1 LDQGT
6 PGRDTSCD
14 GEDNLLPDEPER
26 FMLDHIGRRGGG
38 MSSPVRQTS
47 AEIDRAILD
56 AAARTFAV
64 HGYAKTSVQQLADAV
79 GYSKAGLLHRFASKQ
94 ALYDAVV
101 AGAGRA
107 VEEILDDVADVPA
120 GPARVGRTLELVTA
134 RALDRPGLVH
144 LLVASIRP
152 ASDEPGR
159 LVLHERL
166 LRLAALLTDTDT
178 DTDTERRLRVTL
190 ALRLVVD
197 AVLAQDD
204 PLLHVD
210 RVRLQPLVVGLAT
223 AVLGTAAPSRV
234 KEQP

>member
-1 LDQGT
+1 MW
-6 PGRDTSCD
+6 
-14 GEDNLLPDEPER
+14 
-26 FMLDHIGRRGGG
+26 FILDHIGRQGGG
-38 MSSPVRQTS
+38 MTGSVRQTS

-101 AGAGRA
+101 AEAGRA
-107 VEEILDDVADVPA
+107 VEEILDGVADVPA
-120 GPARVGRTLELVTA
+120 GPGRVGVTLELVTA

-144 LLVASIRP
+144 LLVESIRP

-159 LVLHERL
+159 LALHERL

-190 ALRLVVD
+190 ALRLVVG
-197 AVLAQDD
+197 AVVAQDD
-204 PLLHVD
+204 PLLQVD
-210 RVRLQPLVVGLAT
+210 RVRLQPLVVDLAT
-223 AVLGTAAPSRV
+223 AVLGTAAPSLV

>member
-1 LDQGT
+1 
-6 PGRDTSCD
+6 
-14 GEDNLLPDEPER
+14 
-26 FMLDHIGRRGGG
+26 MLVGKEAA
-38 MSSPVRQTS
+38 MTSPVRQTS
-47 AEIDRAILD
+47 AEIDRTILD

-101 AGAGRA
+101 AEAGGA
-107 VEEILDDVADVPA
+107 VEEILEGAAGVPA
-120 GPARVGRTLELVTA
+120 GPACIGRTLELVTA

-159 LVLHERL
+159 LALHERL
-166 LRLAALLTDTDT
+166 IRLAALLTGTDTDT

-204 PLLHVD
+204 PLLQVD
-210 RVRLQPLVVGLAT
+210 RVRLQPLVVDLAT
-223 AVLGTAAPSRV
+223 AVLGTATPSLV

>member
-1 LDQGT
+1 MID
-6 PGRDTSCD
+6 R
-14 GEDNLLPDEPER
+14 
-26 FMLDHIGRRGGG
+26 IGRRGGG
-38 MSSPVRQTS
+38 MTSPVRQTS
-47 AEIDRAILD
+47 AEIDHAILD

-101 AGAGRA
+101 AEAGRA
-107 VEEILDDVADVPA
+107 VEQILDDVADVPA
-120 GPARVGRTLELVTA
+120 GPVRVGRTLELVTA

-159 LVLHERL
+159 LALHERL
-166 LRLAALLTDTDT
+166 LRLAALLTDTATDADT
-178 DTDTERRLRVTL
+178 GTGTGTGTERRLRVTL

-197 AVLAQDD
+197 AVLTQDD
-204 PLLHVD
+204 PLLQID
-210 RVRLQPLVVGLAT
+210 RARLQPLVVDLAT
-223 AVLGTAAPSRV
+223 AVLGTATPSLV

>member
-1 LDQGT
+1 
-6 PGRDTSCD
+6 
-14 GEDNLLPDEPER
+14 
-26 FMLDHIGRRGGG
+26 
-38 MSSPVRQTS
+38 MSSPVRQTG

-101 AGAGRA
+101 AEACRA
-107 VEEILDDVADVPA
+107 VEEILDGVADVAA
-120 GPARVGRTLELVTA
+120 GPARVGLALELVTA

-159 LVLHERL
+159 LALHERL
-166 LRLAALLTDTDT
+166 LRLAALLTDTATDADT
-178 DTDTERRLRVTL
+178 GTGTGTSTSTSTERRLRVTL

-197 AVLAQDD
+197 AVLTQDD
-204 PLLHVD
+204 PLLQID
-210 RVRLQPLVVGLAT
+210 RARLQPLVVDLAT
-223 AVLGTAAPSRV
+223 AVLGTATPSLV

>member
-1 LDQGT
+1 
-6 PGRDTSCD
+6 
-14 GEDNLLPDEPER
+14 
-26 FMLDHIGRRGGG
+26 M
-38 MSSPVRQTS
+38 
-47 AEIDRAILD
+47 
-56 AAARTFAV
+56 
-64 HGYAKTSVQQLADAV
+64 
-79 GYSKAGLLHRFASKQ
+79 
-94 ALYDAVV
+94 
-101 AGAGRA
+101 
-107 VEEILDDVADVPA
+107 ADVPA
-120 GPARVGRTLELVTA
+120 GPARVGQALGLVTA

-159 LVLHERL
+159 LALHERL

-204 PLLHVD
+204 PLLQVD
-210 RVRLQPLVVGLAT
+210 RGRLQPLVVDLAT
-223 AVLGTAAPSRV
+223 AVLGTATPSLV